1 MQLEV
6 GKRES
11 PSALPPNR
19 GDEASV
25 RRLTQSILSTYKE
38 MPGLILH
45 LNQAARLFGLREAT
59 CRTVLDELVRRG
71 ELRRAAGGEYLT
83 A

>member
-6 GKRES
+6 GKRERR
-11 PSALPPNR
+11 SALPPDR
-19 GDEASV
+19 GDETSD
-25 RRLTQSILSTYKE
+25 RTLTQSILSTYKE

-59 CRTVLDELVRRG
+59 CRAVLDELVRRG